1 MAEAT
6 EAFQRSERGML
17 GPVEGARDHL
27 PLLQWLLVN
36 ALAAFGFLAT
46 WWFGL
51 LGLMLQ
57 NDRSYISL
65 VILLIY
71 LGMTAVCFLSV
82 AWISREGDAARRVAD
97 VVRRVEGRLVVQG
110 ERVRTQSGETLEPCE
125 MTRHI
130 RNLIVKTRIG
140 GAGQADQS
148 VLLQALAERLKSRQR
163 IGLFVAGVLFKLGL
177 LGTVIG
183 FILMLSP
190 ISAIDAMDAATMK
203 DALTTMSGGMA
214 VALFTTLAGLV
225 AGVLLG
231 VQYYLLDQAS
241 ARLFAHV
248 LETTE
253 VYVAPRLAPREGAR
267 E

>member
-6 EAFQRSERGML
+6 ETFQRSGGGLL
-17 GPVEGARDHL
+17 GPVERSRDHL

-65 VILLIY
+65 AILLVY

-82 AWISREGDAARRVAD
+82 AWISREGDAARRVSEA
-97 VVRRVEGRLVVQG
+97 VRRADGDLVVQG
-110 ERVRTQSGETLEPCE
+110 ERVTTQSGETLEPCE

-130 RNLIVKTRIG
+130 RNLMVKARIG

-163 IGLFVAGVLFKLGL
+163 IGWFVAGVLFKLGL

-183 FILMLSP
+183 FIIMLSP
-190 ISAIDAMDAATMK
+190 IGAIDAYDASTMK

-241 ARLFAHV
+241 GRLFAQI

-253 VYVAPRLAPREGAR
+253 VYVAPRLGPSGRAQA
-267 E
+267 